1 VASLLDSVDLSALQA
16 SQHARVPTPP
26 FVEARD
32 VIKRYRDGV
41 EANAGVCFEAR
52 LGEVVALLGANGAG
66 KTTFVLQLLGLLKP
80 SSGCIRVGDVDVVRD
95 PAGVKRLASYQPQ
108 SHAAM
113 GGVVVRQA
121 LVLTGRL
128 RGQTA
133 ANAERV
139 AGELVAHFGL
149 ESILRQ
155 PLNRLSGGW
164 RRLVDVATAFMG
176 EPRLIVLDEPTND
189 LDPVHRR
196 LVWNRVDALRHE
208 RQVTCLLVT
217 HNLLE
222 AERVADR
229 VVVLQNGRVAA
240 DGSPGELK
248 RRLGDGMRLDV
259 YLSPHVAPETVR
271 TTLAGL
277 EPQLLI
283 RPGHLQVHVERTNVA
298 GALERLLRAMD
309 CRIVEDFRL
318 APPSLEDV
326 YLRIDGG
333 RHAPLAE

>member
-1 VASLLDSVDLSALQA
+1 MASLLENVDRRARPV
-16 SQHARVPTPP
+16 SQHEPVRTRP
-26 FVEARD
+26 FVEARE
-32 VIKRYRDGV
+32 VVKRYRGSV

-80 SSGCIRVGDVDVVRD
+80 SSGSIRVGDVDVVRD

-113 GGVVVRQA
+113 GGVAVWQA

-139 AGELVAHFGL
+139 GAELVTHFGL
-149 ESILRQ
+149 EPVLHQ
-155 PLNRLSGGW
+155 PLSRLSGGW

-196 LVWNRVDALRHE
+196 LVWSRVDALRHE
-208 RQVTCLLVT
+208 RRVSCLLVT

-229 VVVLQNGRVAA
+229 VVVLQQGRVAA
-240 DGSPGELK
+240 EGSPGELK
-248 RRLGDGMRLDV
+248 RRLGDALQLDV
-259 YLSPHVAPETVR
+259 YASPQAAPETIR
-271 TTLAGL
+271 TVLAGL
-277 EPQLLI
+277 GPQVVI
-283 RPGHLQVHVERTNVA
+283 RPGHVQVHVERKDVSA
-298 GALERLLRAMD
+298 ALERLMQAMNR
-309 CRIVEDFRL
+309 RIVEDFRL

-326 YLRIDGG
+326 YLRING
-333 RHAPLAE
+333 R